1 VARHKVSIDDRPSS
15 NRRSHEYTAPLCGNR
30 GGPLP
35 VSCPRKC
42 AGDRF
47 RMVRRDESRNSDPPA
62 PRHSSLPTLKGARPS
77 RCEAASQPVALRGPP
92 MEVREPPRAV
102 REQPVDLWKER
113 ARLRG
118 ELVRYQ
124 EQPMGLRTAAT
135 GPRPEETGSARS
147 VAPSL
152 PWIAAR
158 CAHGGK
164 NPPTISP
171 DPSRGGRRQRHRNS
185 PKLAGRGKQSLAG
198 RRAAKGRGM

>member
-35 VSCPRKC
+35 VLCPRKR

-47 RMVRRDESRNSDPPA
+47 RMVRRDESRNSDPA
-62 PRHSSLPTLKGARPS
+62 PRHSSLPTLKAARPS
-77 RCEAASQPVALRGPP
+77 RCEAALQPVVLRGQP
-92 MEVREPPRAV
+92 MEVREPP
-102 REQPVDLWKER
+102 VDLRKEQ

-118 ELVRYQ
+118 ELVRCQ

-158 CAHGGK
+158 FAY
-164 NPPTISP
+164 
-171 DPSRGGRRQRHRNS
+171 
-185 PKLAGRGKQSLAG
+185 
-198 RRAAKGRGM
+198 